1 MSVAGGIRRSRH
13 RTLIE
18 RATAYLGAQRSPSG
32 TWNFYGTTGFE
43 PMPDDLDDT
52 ACALAALKAA
62 GDSTKPIERFFL
74 PHRVSPREAT
84 KEPLKTS

>member
-1 MSVAGGIRRSRH
+1 
-13 RTLIE
+13 
-18 RATAYLGAQRSPSG
+18 
-32 TWNFYGTTGFE
+32 
-43 PMPDDLDDT
+43 MPDDLDDT